1 MMTTSTEP
9 ISTASAGSDAS
20 EIAPAPAI
28 RRTQSPAEGL
38 RWDQVPL
45 KLYKEDG
52 THFKSIT
59 RQVLFGAPEG
69 LESEL
74 RYFEILPGGHSTLER
89 HEHVH
94 AVIILTGTGH
104 VLIEDRVESIG
115 AFDLVHVPPLAW
127 HQFRATGDEPLGF
140 LCLVPCDRDRP
151 MRPTEEEAESLR
163 SHPTIGSF
171 VRI

>member
-9 ISTASAGSDAS
+9 ISTAGATGDAS
-20 EIAPAPAI
+20 EPAPASAV
-28 RRTQSPAEGL
+28 RHTQRPASGL
-38 RWDQVPL
+38 RWDEVPL

-59 RQVLFGAPEG
+59 RQVLFGESEG
-69 LESEL
+69 LESEV

-94 AVIILTGTGH
+94 AVVILTGQGR
-104 VLIEDRVESIG
+104 VLIGDRIESIA
-115 AFDLVHVPPLAW
+115 AFDLVHVPPLTW

-151 MRPTEEEAESLR
+151 MRPNEEEADALR